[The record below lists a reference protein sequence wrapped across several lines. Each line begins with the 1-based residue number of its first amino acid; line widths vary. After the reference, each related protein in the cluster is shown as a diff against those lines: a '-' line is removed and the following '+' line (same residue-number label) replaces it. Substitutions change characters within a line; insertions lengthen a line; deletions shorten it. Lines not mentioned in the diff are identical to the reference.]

1 MKVDAFY
8 DRGMKVHLFSVKK
21 RYEGR
26 QTPATIERYEG
37 IPLFGDQEV

>member
-26 QTPATIERYEG
+26 R
-37 IPLFGDQEV
+37 LLR